1 MKITNHM
8 ILGFGFHF
16 AADARIANLTQVSHA
31 FCIFVSGMSN
41 SFSYLSE
48 YSCVCN
54 LSLRYVEMAYSLCF
68 RDRMQGKGVKAKTM
82 VLSRVSV
89 GGTGTRVYLGVSG
102 SVTEGLSSVS
112 A

>member
-1 MKITNHM
+1 MH
-8 ILGFGFHF
+8 
-16 AADARIANLTQVSHA
+16 SA
-31 FCIFVSGMSN
+31 FFIFVSGKSN
-41 SFSYLSE
+41 SFSYSSE
-48 YSCVCN
+48 HSCICN
-54 LSLRYVEMAYSLCF
+54 LSLRYVEMACSLCF